1 MRAQGRPS
9 SRWAAALKAA
19 CVGLAWA
26 VCAIS
31 ALFLRENYGAQLLL
45 WPGTAIAVAA
55 LLGSP
60 RRDWPL
66 LLGSL
71 ALASAACSAWW
82 GMSPGQ
88 ILTLAAASVAEPLI
102 IAGLMRVV
110 RPEKSGRGLMLRDL
124 VMLFAASLAG
134 AAAGAAIA
142 YPAWPEPILAES
154 IWRILAVTLGVLVCM
169 PLVALLKN
177 LVSGAWGGAGP
188 MAMSRDDLVGAA
200 ISFAA
205 MLPISALVL
214 HVTTLSLSSLIVVAI
229 VVLVVRYGHIAA
241 AAGVL
246 AFAVAATI
254 ESVGGH
260 SPAPFLT
267 FTPDQAGL
275 VLQAFMLLLLGTAL
289 PLASMLIARDRM
301 DDMLQRRNAKLREN
315 LTMLAMAERLAG
327 IGRWRYDFRTG
338 AQCWSAEMF
347 RIHGLDPS
355 LPSDPGDLSDML
367 PDGGRHLNGVLA
379 DHRSTRVPYDFEYE
393 ILRPDGES
401 RILHMFA
408 SNEFGSSH
416 EADSMLGVVTDVT
429 EHRRR
434 QEAAES
440 ERIQALQLAAAAQ
453 LLAKTDALTQLAN
466 RRRTLSHLESLVLRC
481 NTAPRRELAVIAF
494 DIDHFK
500 QINDR
505 YGHQTG
511 DQVLVGVAEIAQQ
524 QSRSSDLVGRTG
536 GEEFLWLLPG
546 ANAYVARSAAE
557 RLRAAVEQDFG
568 NGPLPAVTI
577 SIGYALWRDG
587 DDLESLLGRVDRALY
602 EAKGQGRNQVRQA
615 A

>member
-1 MRAQGRPS
+1 M
-9 SRWAAALKAA
+9 KAA
-19 CVGLAWA
+19 YVGLAWA
-26 VCAIS
+26 VCAIA
-31 ALFLRENYGAQLLL
+31 ALTLRESYGAQLLL
-45 WPGTAIAVAA
+45 WPGTAIAVVA
-55 LLGSP
+55 LLVAP

-66 LLGSL
+66 LLGAL
-71 ALASAACSAWW
+71 ALASIASCAWL
-82 GMSPGQ
+82 GVAPVQ
-88 ILTLAAASVAEPLI
+88 TIVLAAANLAEPLV

-110 RPEKSGRGLMLRDL
+110 RPEKSGRRLMFRDL

-134 AAAGAAIA
+134 AAVGAAIA
-142 YPAWPEPILAES
+142 HPIRPEPILIES
-154 IWRILAVTLGVLVCM
+154 IWRVLAVTLGVLTCM
-169 PLVALLKN
+169 PLVALLRN
-177 LVSGAWGGAGP
+177 LVSGGWAGAGP
-188 MAMSRDDLVGAA
+188 MAVTRKDLAGAA

-205 MLPISALVL
+205 MLPVSAFVL
-214 HVTTLSLSSLIVVAI
+214 HVTALSLSSLLVVALVI
-229 VVLVVRYGHIAA
+229 LVVRYGHIAA

-246 AFAVAATI
+246 ALAVAGTLKSI
-254 ESVGGH
+254 GGR
-260 SPAPFLT
+260 SPAPFLD
-267 FTPDQAGL
+267 FAPDEAGI
-275 VLQAFMLLLLGTAL
+275 VLQVFMLLLLTTAL

-301 DDMLQRRNAKLREN
+301 ETMLQRRNAKLREN
-315 LTMLAMAERLAG
+315 LTMLAMAERLAN

-355 LPSDPGDLSDML
+355 QPSDPGDLSDML
-367 PDGGRHLNGVLA
+367 PDRGRQLHAVLTEN
-379 DHRSTRVPYDFEYE
+379 RSTRVPYDFEYE
-393 ILRPDGES
+393 ILRPGGER

-408 SNEFGSSH
+408 SNEFGGSD
-416 EADSMLGVVTDVT
+416 EAESMLGVVIDVT

-434 QEAAES
+434 QEVAER

-466 RRRTLSHLESLVLRC
+466 RRRTLSQLESLVLRC
-481 NTAPRRELAVIAF
+481 NTAPGRELAVVAF

-505 YGHQTG
+505 YGHQAG
-511 DQVLVGVAEIAQQ
+511 DQVLVRVAEIAQQ

-557 RLRAAVEQDFG
+557 RLRAAIEQGFG

-577 SIGYALWRDG
+577 SIGYALWRGG